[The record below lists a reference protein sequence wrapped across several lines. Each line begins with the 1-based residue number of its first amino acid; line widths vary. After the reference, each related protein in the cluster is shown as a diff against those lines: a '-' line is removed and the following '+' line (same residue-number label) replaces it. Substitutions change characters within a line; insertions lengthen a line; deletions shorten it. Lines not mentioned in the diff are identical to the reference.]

1 MNVTL
6 PNMYS
11 LCKETLS
18 NIFIDEQELLDIIS
32 LQPGNNLIDPGLV
45 SQKCWMHLFFLS
57 QNHSKCYLIDLC
69 SKLFLKH
76 VYTIFIRTIY

>member
-6 PNMYS
+6 PNMYN

-32 LQPGNNLIDPGLV
+32 LQPVNNVIDPGLG
-45 SQKCWMHLFFLS
+45 SQKCWMHLFFLYE
-57 QNHSKCYLIDLC
+57 Q
-69 SKLFLKH
+69 
-76 VYTIFIRTIY
+76 FIKRY